1 MCSEPQAFTNHAGGY
16 VGNPGGADE
25 GASATLGAES
35 AVSDARSGSTM
46 PSEMAIV
53 ARHVSK
59 CYHIYNKPRDR
70 LKQVI
75 TRGRRTYYR
84 PFWALHDVSF
94 EVNKGEAVGIV
105 GRNGS
110 GKSTLL
116 QIIAGTL
123 TPTTG
128 EVLLRGRVAALLEL
142 GSGFNPE
149 FTGRDNVFLN
159 GAILGVPRKE
169 MERRFDEIASFA
181 DIGDFLDQPVK
192 QYSSG
197 MHARLAFAVA
207 ISVDPDILIL
217 DEILAV
223 GDMGFQQKCIAR
235 MRKLLDSGVTLLFV
249 SHAPDAVKSLCRK
262 GLFLAD
268 GKTQHWGSSEDA
280 VNKYFGYLRESTNQQ
295 EQKARVELPRPV
307 AMNTEVKGSLRYGNG
322 HAQIERV
329 RLLDDDGIE
338 VQAYR
343 FNERITIEAS
353 VRVMVETPNLD
364 VAFVV
369 RDTTGVDLFGSG
381 TADEG
386 KRFGVLRA
394 GTVSTVRF
402 SFVNSLR
409 GGNYGVTMILTRL
422 PERSGE
428 VGVTLDNVDS
438 CAAFRIVPSTTRS
451 VHHKYYVP
459 VSVEVGMATTGVEE
473 PPLPPLSSLTT
484 TMGTHASSGT

>member
-1 MCSEPQAFTNHAGGY
+1 MSSEPKPISNHAGGHLGRHD
-16 VGNPGGADE
+16 VTDVLS
-25 GASATLGAES
+25 ASPR
-35 AVSDARSGSTM
+35 DAAAAM
-46 PSEMAIV
+46 PDDLAIL
-53 ARHVSK
+53 ARNVSK
-59 CYHIYNKPRDR
+59 CYHIYSKPRDR
-70 LKQVI
+70 LKQAVA
-75 TRGRRTYYR
+75 RKYRTYYR

-94 EVNKGEAVGIV
+94 EVKKGEAVGIV

-128 EVLLRGRVAALLEL
+128 EVMLRGRIAALLEL

-159 GAILGVPRKE
+159 GAILGIPRKE
-169 MERRFDEIASFA
+169 MERRFDDIASFA

-192 QYSSG
+192 HYSSG

-235 MRKLLDSGVTLLFV
+235 MKKLLDSGVTLLFV
-249 SHAPDAVKSLCRK
+249 SHAPDSVKSLCQK

-280 VNKYFGYLRESTNQQ
+280 VNKYFGYIRETTNQQ
-295 EQKARVELPRPV
+295 AQKARTDLAKPLAFSTEL
-307 AMNTEVKGSLRYGNG
+307 KGSLRYGNG

-329 RLLDDDGIE
+329 RLLDDAGKD

-343 FNERITIEAS
+343 FGETITVEATIKAMTAQRS
-353 VRVMVETPNLD
+353 LD

-369 RDTTGVDLFGSG
+369 RDASGVDLMG
-381 TADEG
+381 TSVADEHQRVG
-386 KRFGVLRA
+386 LVEAG
-394 GTVSTVRF
+394 GTVTVRY
-402 SFVNSLR
+402 SFLCHLR
-409 GGNYGVTMILTRL
+409 GGNYGLSFTLTHL
-422 PERSGE
+422 PERVGE
-428 VGVTLDNVDS
+428 HGVTLDNVDG
-438 CAAFRIVPSTTRS
+438 CAAFAVVPDLDRPVRHKVHQRVVVTTS
-451 VHHKYYVP
+451 VAPP
-459 VSVEVGMATTGVEE
+459 VVVTTPEMAPVG
-473 PPLPPLSSLTT
+473 S
-484 TMGTHASSGT
+484 